1 MLVLQAFKLSIQKFQ
16 KLDRAATCDHHLHVF
31 RGTVDLPIEVPLQP
45 RKSGHSVATPCGFPK
60 EGCAKEVHCL
70 GFLLKVM
77 DVSHSQLSDPG
88 HQKFWPESE
97 LDASLMSV
105 DRLDFCQR
113 NHQRALTFAR

>member
-60 EGCAKEVHCL
+60 KKKDVL
-70 GFLLKVM
+70 RKLTVWGF
-77 DVSHSQLSDPG
+77 S
-88 HQKFWPESE
+88 
-97 LDASLMSV
+97 
-105 DRLDFCQR
+105 
-113 NHQRALTFAR
+113 